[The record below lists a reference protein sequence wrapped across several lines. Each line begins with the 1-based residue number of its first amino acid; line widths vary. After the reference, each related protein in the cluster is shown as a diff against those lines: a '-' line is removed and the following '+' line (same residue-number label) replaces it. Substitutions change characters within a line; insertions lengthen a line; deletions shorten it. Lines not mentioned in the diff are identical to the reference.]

1 MITTEMVIGWS
12 FSAGFFGGL
21 GLACA
26 WITYWIAMKIWNEMR
41 DI

>member
-1 MITTEMVIGWS
+1 MVTTEMVIGWS

-26 WITYWIAMKIWNEMR
+26 WIAYRIAMRIWQEMS